1 MEKLT
6 IELDCNKKTCGKC
19 RLAVKSSKGTACG
32 LYVKVLE
39 ATGGYTLTNASFRQ
53 DYKRLPE
60 CIDACK
66 AQRGNK

>member
-19 RLAVKSSKGTACG
+19 RLVVRASGGTACG
-32 LYVKVLE
+32 LFVQRLEEVK
-39 ATGGYTLTNASFRQ
+39 GNYR
-53 DYKRLPE
+53 RLPE

-66 AQRGNK
+66 AQRGRK

>member
-19 RLAVKSSKGTACG
+19 KLAVKSSMGTACG
-32 LYVKVLE
+32 LYVQRLE
-39 ATGGYTLTNASFRQ
+39 EVKGNYR
-53 DYKRLPE
+53 RLPE

-66 AQRGNK
+66 AQNKTKK

>member
-19 RLAVKSSKGTACG
+19 KLVVKASKGTACG

-39 ATGGYTLTNASFRQ
+39 GKGGYR
-53 DYKRLPE
+53 RLPE
-60 CIDACK
+60 CIAACK
-66 AQRGNK
+66 TQRGRK